1 MYRQMDGKDTRKNTK
16 NIVYKQTN
24 TKTRRKRREK
34 NKIERERKLDFE
46 KRREKYRTCQFN
58 LYIQGF
64 EDWENPYYEPD
75 FNTTQEDNSPNSFNS
90 EPGGIFFS
98 AQAHKNLGKRSD
110 EIEKNKEISWDG
122 QVKLS
127 RYLEEK
133 KMDPKESRE
142 IQAHR
147 TKYNLPRTGLR
158 TKTAHIGG
166 RMKKSRRK
174 IIKSRKNTRKKSKK
188 RKIRKNKKKH
198 KGGAPGDNESPNC
211 SDDIMAVCIR
221 AFHAMLTEKGIN
233 LNAENIDELGLTP
246 IREESYEDFSLRLSN
261 QQDKK
266 RKNEFVLYHLQQLI
280 SRHSEYNY
288 ILDIIIDC
296 PFSKGKTG
304 SKIDSIIITQFPFL
318 DPYTEEMD

>member
-64 EDWENPYYEPD
+64 DDWENPYYEPD

-110 EIEKNKEISWDG
+110 EIEKNKETSWDG
-122 QVKLS
+122 QIKLA

-133 KMDPKESRE
+133 KMDPKESQE
-142 IQAHR
+142 IQKHR
-147 TKYNLPRTGLR
+147 MKYNFPHIGLR
-158 TKTAHIGG
+158 TRTTHVGGKKRGKTRKRG
-166 RMKKSRRK
+166 KRRK
-174 IIKSRKNTRKKSKK
+174 RGKTRKRRKSHRKKTKK
-188 RKIRKNKKKH
+188 RRRKTN
-198 KGGAPGDNESPNC
+198 
-211 SDDIMAVCIR
+211 
-221 AFHAMLTEKGIN
+221 
-233 LNAENIDELGLTP
+233 
-246 IREESYEDFSLRLSN
+246 SN
-261 QQDKK
+261 
-266 RKNEFVLYHLQQLI
+266 
-280 SRHSEYNY
+280 
-288 ILDIIIDC
+288 
-296 PFSKGKTG
+296 
-304 SKIDSIIITQFPFL
+304 
-318 DPYTEEMD
+318 